1 MAVSRVQTSSILQGF
16 PKSRSLLAGNPGYD
30 PAATWFI
37 QRISP
42 TTSPSS
48 ITFSSIPSGYSSLQI
63 RAMVKDTYTTT
74 AGTYEYN
81 MQFNGDTATN
91 YSWHWLYGNGTS
103 ALATGAAT
111 QSNIDV
117 IGSGLSSNAA
127 LANMYGVSIVDII
140 DYTSTSKYKTVRAF
154 AGDNANSTSTNYN
167 VDLVSGSWR
176 STAAITSITL
186 TAGGT
191 AFATGS
197 TFALYG
203 MK

>member
-1 MAVSRVQTSSILQGF
+1 M
-16 PKSRSLLAGNPGYD
+16 LAGNSGFD
-30 PAATWFI
+30 PSATWLI

-42 TTSPSS
+42 TTSPAS
-48 ITFSSIPSGYSSLQI
+48 ITFSSIPAGYSSLQI
-63 RAMVKDTYTTT
+63 RAISKDTYTTI
-74 AGTYEYN
+74 AGTYEYSL
-81 MQFNGDTATN
+81 QFNGDTATN

-103 ALATGAAT
+103 ALATGTAST
-111 QSNIDV
+111 SNIDI

-140 DYTSTSKYKTVRAF
+140 DYASTSKYKTVRAF

-167 VDLVSGSWR
+167 IDLVSGLWR
-176 STAAITSITL
+176 STAAVTSITL
-186 TAGGT
+186 IAGGT

-197 TFALYG
+197 TYALYG